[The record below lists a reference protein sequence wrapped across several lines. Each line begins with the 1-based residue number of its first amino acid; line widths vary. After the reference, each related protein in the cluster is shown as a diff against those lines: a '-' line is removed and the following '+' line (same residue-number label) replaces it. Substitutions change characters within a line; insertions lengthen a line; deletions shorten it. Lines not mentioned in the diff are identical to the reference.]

1 MSKHGVKHIID
12 GSKFNNF
19 HFLLLLWCASI
30 IVFDGYDLVIYGS
43 VVPVLMQE
51 WNLTAIQTGAIGSYT
66 LIGMMVGALIFG
78 PLADKIGRKKVII
91 ICVTVF
97 STFTLLAGFSQGPT
111 SFSVYRFLAGIG
123 LGGVMPNV
131 IALMTDYAPKFIRNT
146 LVSMVF
152 IGYSIGGILAAIFG
166 IIFTPTI
173 WQAVFWIGGLPLLLI
188 PLMIKT
194 LPESINY
201 LLKKEKYKQLGKILQ
216 KIEPHHQPRATYKNE
231 EVETKKS
238 MPVIKLFEKKRGLS
252 TLMFWCANFMCL
264 FMIYGL
270 NTWLPKLMS
279 NAGFPLGSSITFLLI
294 IHLGAIVGTLIGGN
308 LADKISIKKVL
319 IFYNLLGGLS
329 IFLLGFSSNSLIL
342 YSLVFI
348 AGAGIIGSQNIANSY
363 ISQYYPAY
371 IRSTGSGMA
380 FGIGRIGAIIGPTL
394 GGIMLAMNVTLLTN
408 FLVFAIPGVIAAI
421 AILLVQE
428 QYGNNNNFS
437 KVNPF
442 GSNTSV
448 SEQTVSELT

>member
-1 MSKHGVKHIID
+1 MSQPSVKHIID
-12 GSKFNNF
+12 ESKFNKF

-43 VVPVLMQE
+43 VVPVLMKE
-51 WNLTAIQTGAIGSYT
+51 WNLTAIQTGAIGSYA

-91 ICVTVF
+91 ICVTIF
-97 STFTLLAGFSQGPT
+97 SIFTFLAGFSQGPT
-111 SFSVYRFLAGIG
+111 SFSVLRFLAGIG

-152 IGYSIGGILAAIFG
+152 IGYSVGGILAAVFG
-166 IIFTPTI
+166 IIFTPTL
-173 WQAVFWIGGLPLLLI
+173 WQAVFWIGAFPLLLL

-194 LPESINY
+194 LPESVDF
-201 LLKKEKYKQLGKILQ
+201 LLKKGKHNQLGQVLQ
-216 KIEPHHQPRATYKNE
+216 KIQPHHQPRAIYKNE
-231 EVETKKS
+231 EVESKKS
-238 MPVIKLFEKKRGLS
+238 MPVIKLFENKRSIS
-252 TLMFWCANFMCL
+252 TLMFWSANFMCL

-270 NTWLPKLMS
+270 NTWLPKLMG
-279 NAGFPLGSSITFLLI
+279 NAGYPLGSSITFLLV
-294 IHLGAIVGTLIGGN
+294 IHLGAIVGTLIGGS
-308 LADKISIKKVL
+308 LADKVSTKKVL
-319 IFYNLLGGLS
+319 IFYNLLGGTSLL
-329 IFLLGFSSNSLIL
+329 LLGLKSNSFIL

-380 FGIGRIGAIIGPTL
+380 FGIGRIGAIVGPML
-394 GGIMLAMNVTLLTN
+394 GGVLLSMNVTLQIN
-408 FLVFAIPGVIAAI
+408 FLIFAIPGVIAAI
-421 AILLVQE
+421 AISLVQE
-428 QYGNNNNFS
+428 RYGNNNILRKNNTFEGS
-437 KVNPF
+437 K
-442 GSNTSV
+442 TSV
-448 SEQTVSELT
+448 SEQTVS